1 MRLHLLALFLVF
13 SSVAFAQSAELRV
26 EPASVVKDVVV
37 DDLRQAYQ
45 DITPITVTNDSRRML
60 KLIRKQVVI
69 GKPAGWEYG
78 TFSRRN
84 RTSPYVI
91 TKKNKT
97 QESPV
102 NLGPGESATFYVVLQ
117 PGGDTGDGRVE
128 IRFYDLAV
136 PGRVLG
142 KAVVTSEITQR
153 SGNGTNTSSGNSLP
167 EMLTR
172 PVPRSV
178 RIFPNPARERFFVEA
193 PAGTRIGRVE
203 IRNTLGSTLMKFD
216 QPAGKEGYEVENLP
230 DGLYM
235 ISIYDDRGKKLKT
248 LRLLHRQFG
257 A

>member
-1 MRLHLLALFLVF
+1 MRPRLLVFFLVF
-13 SSVAFAQSAELRV
+13 SSVAFAQHSELRV

-37 DDLRQAYQ
+37 DDLRKAYQ
-45 DITPITVTNDSRRML
+45 DITPITVTNDARRTIQL
-60 KLIRKQVVI
+60 VREQVII
-69 GKPAGWEYG
+69 GKPDSWKYG

-84 RTSPYVI
+84 RVSPYVI
-91 TKKNKT
+91 TGTENE
-97 QESPV
+97 QEGPV

-117 PGGDTGDGRVE
+117 PDGGTGDGRVE
-128 IRFYDLAV
+128 VRFSDLTV

-153 SGNGTNTSSGNSLP
+153 SGIGTNTSSGSNLP
-167 EMLTR
+167 DLSSR
-172 PVPRSV
+172 PAPTSV

-193 PAGTRIGRVE
+193 PAGVRIGRVE
-203 IRNTLGSTLMKFD
+203 IRNTLGSMLKKFD
-216 QPAGKEGYEVENLP
+216 KPAGKDGYEVENLP